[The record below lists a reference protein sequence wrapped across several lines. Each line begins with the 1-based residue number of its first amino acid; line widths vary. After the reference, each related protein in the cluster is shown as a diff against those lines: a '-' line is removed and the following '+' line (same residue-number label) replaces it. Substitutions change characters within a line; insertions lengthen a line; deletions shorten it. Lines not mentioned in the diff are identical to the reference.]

1 MEKIAPSGVFL
12 DRPDLEP
19 VRSILRSARRASGL
33 TQKRLADITGRSM
46 KAISDFEKGKTD
58 PPASMV
64 LELIMAVGLSVR
76 IEARQ
81 RQYGP
86 DPGDER
92 EVDDGL

>member
-1 MEKIAPSGVFL
+1 
-12 DRPDLEP
+12 
-19 VRSILRSARRASGL
+19 
-33 TQKRLADITGRSM
+33 M